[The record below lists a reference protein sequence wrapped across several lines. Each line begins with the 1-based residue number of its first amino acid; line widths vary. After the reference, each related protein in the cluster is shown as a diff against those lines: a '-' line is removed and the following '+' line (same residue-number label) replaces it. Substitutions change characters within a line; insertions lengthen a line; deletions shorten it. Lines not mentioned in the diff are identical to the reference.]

1 MQTLQEKKEWL
12 HNLQNEIT
20 AFDLLMKCMHPNGIA
35 YDIIKKKLPIINDEM
50 SRILANVVD
59 FEIFFEA
66 EEKRLNIFI
75 KHPKYD
81 RRPIEMGSGA
91 EKTLA
96 AMAIRLALLSVSSL
110 PKSNIFIL
118 DEPGT
123 ALDAE
128 NMDGFIS
135 ILELIK
141 TYFKTVIL
149 ISHLDHLKD
158 CVDQQITID
167 KKEGFAHIMI

>member
-1 MQTLQEKKEWL
+1 
-12 HNLQNEIT
+12 
-20 AFDLLMKCMHPNGIA
+20 
-35 YDIIKKKLPIINDEM
+35 
-50 SRILANVVD
+50 
-59 FEIFFEA
+59 
-66 EEKRLNIFI
+66 
-75 KHPKYD
+75 
-81 RRPIEMGSGA
+81 MGSGA

-96 AMAIRLALLSVSSL
+96 AMAIRLSLLTVSSL
-110 PKSNIFIL
+110 PKSDIFIL

-123 ALDAE
+123 ALDVD

-158 CVDQQITID
+158 CVDQQIVID
-167 KKEGFAHIMI
+167 KKGGLAHITI